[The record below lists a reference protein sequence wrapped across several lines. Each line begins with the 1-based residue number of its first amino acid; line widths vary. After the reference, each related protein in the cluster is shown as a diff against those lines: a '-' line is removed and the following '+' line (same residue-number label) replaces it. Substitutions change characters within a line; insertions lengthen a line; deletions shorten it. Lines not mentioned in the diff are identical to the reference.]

1 MCDFK
6 IWIPLWIRQWNGEM
20 IIIAVKKLSLKKK
33 KRGLISTYQFSD
45 AKPNPVR
52 DFFFLSFFF
61 FFFFFLKFRDVFS
74 SDVDQQSDT
83 KCAKESNFLLHT
95 EMKSEMKWNF

>member
-1 MCDFK
+1 
-6 IWIPLWIRQWNGEM
+6 M
-20 IIIAVKKLSLKKK
+20 IIIAVKKLSLKK

-52 DFFFLSFFF
+52 DFFFLSFS
-61 FFFFFLKFRDVFS
+61 FFFFFLKVRDVFS

-95 EMKSEMKWNF
+95 EMKSEIK

>member
-1 MCDFK
+1 
-6 IWIPLWIRQWNGEM
+6 M
-20 IIIAVKKLSLKKK
+20 IIIAVKKLSQKKK
-33 KRGLISTYQFSD
+33 KGLISTYQFSD

-61 FFFFFLKFRDVFS
+61 FFLKFRDVSS

-83 KCAKESNFLLHT
+83 KCAKESNFLLRT
-95 EMKSEMKWNF
+95 EMKSEIK